1 MVDRTNKIEELQ
13 KNINAT
19 LEAREQAM
27 RHAAALGEQAAFLRG
42 KLAALMEQEQE
53 EKALAKAAPEARVG

>member
-1 MVDRTNKIEELQ
+1 MVDRTNKIEELH

-19 LEAREQAM
+19 LEARDKALHQV
-27 RHAAALGEQAAFLRG
+27 AALGEQAAFLRG

-53 EKALAKAAPEARVG
+53 EKALAKAAPEAHGG